1 MVGIIFD
8 ILNVGIVFLMVFKI
22 FFMIVFILV
31 FILDVVILLVL
42 IWNLYKDILDVI
54 KGIVLIFEML
64 DVILIGSF
72 YEGIKIGVLDEFD
85 FMIVLK

>member
-1 MVGIIFD
+1 MVMFDIEVGIR
-8 ILNVGIVFLMVFKI
+8 
-22 FFMIVFILV
+22 MII
-31 FILDVVILLVL
+31 
-42 IWNLYKDILDVI
+42 KDILDVI

>member
-1 MVGIIFD
+1 MFDIEVGIR
-8 ILNVGIVFLMVFKI
+8 
-22 FFMIVFILV
+22 MII
-31 FILDVVILLVL
+31 
-42 IWNLYKDILDVI
+42 KDILDVI

-72 YEGIKIGVLDEFD
+72 YEGMKIGVLDEFD

>member
-1 MVGIIFD
+1 MVMFDIEVGIR
-8 ILNVGIVFLMVFKI
+8 
-22 FFMIVFILV
+22 MII
-31 FILDVVILLVL
+31 
-42 IWNLYKDILDVI
+42 KDILDVI

-72 YEGIKIGVLDEFD
+72 YEGMKIGVLDEFD